1 MAQAIKNLSVSDH
14 RRDSAGLTYVYPVLS
29 RRSGGISI
37 GINLNPNNAC
47 NWRCIYCQV
56 PELVRGPAPTINV
69 KQLET
74 ELSGLLKRYL
84 AHGELIKD
92 IALSGNGEP
101 TSASEF
107 ELVVER
113 IVAVIR
119 DHELVSRIKLVLIT
133 NGSLIHR
140 RSVQAGLRRM
150 ADANGEVWFKIDRGS
165 REDIKR
171 INDVDLSVA
180 RISANLALCASLCR
194 TWVQTCMFAIDGMP
208 PTDKERRDYLL
219 LLKSF
224 VEKGIKI
231 EGVLLYGLARE
242 PQQPEGP
249 RLSPLPEQWLRELGR
264 EIQALGV
271 AVRISP

>member
-1 MAQAIKNLSVSDH
+1 LAQAIKNLSVSDH